1 MNSNSL
7 FQSIQV
13 LDSQLS
19 DYNHL
24 LQKINRQ
31 SNEDDQMHSKTLATS
46 KIATAL
52 QQILSQ

>member
-13 LDSQLS
+13 LEGQIA

-24 LQKINRQ
+24 LQSLNKKQ
-31 SNEDDQMHSKTLATS
+31 AKADSEQEATES
-46 KIATAL
+46 DEN
-52 QQILSQ
+52 QR